1 MKKNSSLKRSL
12 AMGMAVAM
20 VGATLAGCGGSS
32 SAAAS
37 STAESTAGSEAAAE
51 PANAEKP
58 YEGTTL
64 TWYTKL
70 NANVSD
76 NYTNLGETPWA
87 QYVEEKTGIHIE
99 FQHPTQG
106 SENEE
111 FAVMVASG
119 EYPDIIEHT
128 WTSYSGGGGAAIN
141 DGVIIALDDYM
152 DQAPNLSALLE
163 ENPEI
168 SKMIKS
174 SSGNYYCF
182 PFLRGLETPN
192 KTEFSSGL
200 TYRADALKE
209 LGFDTVPETID
220 EWEEV
225 LRAAKAAGFSKP
237 FTTRNEWVKDVWS
250 PAFDNWGSFYVDDG
264 VVKNGLIEDSRKE
277 FIARMAA
284 WYDEG
289 LLDNDWMQAD
299 KKSTQT
305 DFVAGNCVLG
315 YAPFGQGLGTY
326 TQAMMEADPNFKEE
340 YIQAAAP
347 VTSTKGKNAKFSKM
361 NNIFDQS
368 GVSAAISSQCKN
380 VEAAVWLLDWM
391 YSEEGMICYNFGIE
405 GVSYE
410 MVDGKPVYTDVIMNN
425 PDGMSV
431 AQALAAYTR
440 TSTSGVGVQMEDYI
454 EQYYAQDNQKTALE
468 LSMKTDMGEHMF
480 PPCSVSE
487 ENQDRYTEIM
497 SQVKTLSDEMEA
509 SFICGTTSMDEWDS
523 YQQKL
528 KDAGIEEAIAMMQQA
543 YDNYMAN

>member
-200 TYRADALKE
+200 TYRADVLKE

-250 PAFDNWGSFYVDDG
+250 PAFDNWGNFYVDDG

-380 VEAAVWLLDWM
+380 VEAAVWLLDWL

>member
-182 PFLRGLETPN
+182 PFLLGLETPN

-200 TYRADALKE
+200 TYRADVLKE